1 MLRSIIFVH
10 MSKYI
15 YATEFIL
22 GFQFTYFTNKGK
34 KNFLRLQMSAICPL
48 DGLLTKLYMYTCKTL
63 EPCSM

>member
-1 MLRSIIFVH
+1 MQRNSYLVFSLHISQIR
-10 MSKYI
+10 
-15 YATEFIL
+15 E
-22 GFQFTYFTNKGK
+22 K